1 MKAVNSNL
9 YKNITPEILEIC
21 QKWLIQQTKQTDKVV
36 KGEEWPTVQEWTTIL
51 ESWLPM
57 LESFERVKSVSEA
70 QVYQQ
75 IIQYLNNLVIFGIT
89 KMIESLDGCQ
99 EGGFDQDDTFEEHIE
114 SSNSKSIKEILK
126 PLLQIG
132 AITGSPE
139 TLEYFASKL

>member
-75 IIQYLNNLVIFGIT
+75 IIQYLNNLVIFGIN
-89 KMIESLDGCQ
+89 KMLKSFDECQ